1 MDIIELRKQIGQQI
15 GLPDSFNG
23 TAGAYAA
30 LEPALQIQVTNEM
43 MRYIAA
49 HPSEFTATQVA
60 LARRSVESGGIPP
73 PDEYTLGEAFGDFTD
88 EFLAQGNRIVT
99 NAGNVVAGSFNRA
112 LIVAAVVAVLYFG
125 APYVLPKLKAAFS
138 K

>member
-88 EFLAQGNRIVT
+88 EFLAQGNRIV
-99 NAGNVVAGSFNRA
+99 NATGNSLNRA
-112 LIVAAVVAVLYFG
+112 LIVGVVVAILYFG